1 MKDNIIESDLITSIR
16 GFNRF
21 YTNILGLLNKGVLH
35 SDYSLTEARVLY
47 EIGKQDHCKAKSL
60 SSLLEI
66 DKSYLSR
73 ILNRFE
79 ASGLIQREP
88 SSRDNRSSN
97 IRMTEQGHQLLNQLE
112 EESYRQIEKM
122 IEPLEDD
129 AKNQIVESM
138 AVIRKYLT
146 IATADLALRK
156 FESEDIDYI
165 IARQLSLYKTER
177 GFDSDT
183 WNRYLIDGVRSFT
196 DNFNAEKESIF
207 ILEYQG
213 EHAGC
218 IAVKDDG
225 SHVAQLRYFFLEP
238 EVRGLGAGKKLLD
251 HALDYCREKDYHH
264 VFCGQ
269 LARKRQPA
277 ISMKS
282 TDLSLQRPGLPM
294 NGEQKFW
301 KNGGILIYKRKHL
314 IS

>member
-1 MKDNIIESDLITSIR
+1 M
-16 GFNRF
+16 
-21 YTNILGLLNKGVLH
+21 
-35 SDYSLTEARVLY
+35 
-47 EIGKQDHCKAKSL
+47 C
-60 SSLLEI
+60 
-66 DKSYLSR
+66 
-73 ILNRFE
+73 
-79 ASGLIQREP
+79 
-88 SSRDNRSSN
+88 
-97 IRMTEQGHQLLNQLE
+97 
-112 EESYRQIEKM
+112 
-122 IEPLEDD
+122 
-129 AKNQIVESM
+129 
-138 AVIRKYLT
+138 
-146 IATADLALRK
+146 
-156 FESEDIDYI
+156 
-165 IARQLSLYKTER
+165 QLSLYKTER
-177 GFDSDT
+177 GFDADT

>member
-1 MKDNIIESDLITSIR
+1 
-16 GFNRF
+16 
-21 YTNILGLLNKGVLH
+21 
-35 SDYSLTEARVLY
+35 
-47 EIGKQDHCKAKSL
+47 
-60 SSLLEI
+60 
-66 DKSYLSR
+66 
-73 ILNRFE
+73 
-79 ASGLIQREP
+79 
-88 SSRDNRSSN
+88 
-97 IRMTEQGHQLLNQLE
+97 MTEQGHQLLNQLE

-122 IEPLEDD
+122 IEPLKDD

-264 VFCGQ
+264 VFFVD
-269 LARKRQPA
+269 
-277 ISMKS
+277 S
-282 TDLSLQRPGLPM
+282 
-294 NGEQKFW
+294 
-301 KNGGILIYKRKHL
+301 
-314 IS
+314 